1 MFLAKAWRT
10 LSYEANINMRSA
22 AKHVMSCGKALPVN
36 QTEEKFNKF
45 QVRNKRESLTG
56 HLFIMVTHQES
67 SPGECSVEFLRDMHT
82 FQMNASITINN
93 IRSVTKT

>member
-1 MFLAKAWRT
+1 
-10 LSYEANINMRSA
+10 MRSA

-45 QVRNKRESLTG
+45 QVCNKRESLTG
-56 HLFIMVTHQES
+56 HLFIMVNHQES
-67 SPGECSVEFLRDMHT
+67 SPVECSVEFLRDMHT

-93 IRSVTKT
+93 ITSVRKT

>member
-1 MFLAKAWRT
+1 
-10 LSYEANINMRSA
+10 MRSA

-45 QVRNKRESLTG
+45 QVRNKRESLTV
-56 HLFIMVTHQES
+56 HLFIMVTHQEN
-67 SPGECSVEFLRDMHT
+67 SPVECSVEFLRDMHT

-93 IRSVTKT
+93 ITSVTKT